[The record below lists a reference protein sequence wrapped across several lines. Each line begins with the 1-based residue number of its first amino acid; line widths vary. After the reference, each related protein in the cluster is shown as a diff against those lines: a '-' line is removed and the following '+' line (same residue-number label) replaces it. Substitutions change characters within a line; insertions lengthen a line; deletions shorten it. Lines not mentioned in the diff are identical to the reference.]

1 MSRPS
6 APPPHGLSGHPPQW
20 VEIAVAIDRVAHDA
34 LGAFLFDQGCTAV
47 ITEDAGDH
55 TVKAYLPLNAD
66 VKAFQQRIDPFLRRL
81 KQIFSLDRS
90 PRLWFTRVADQD
102 WDLIW
107 RRFFRPTQ
115 ATPDL
120 LILPEWEPVP
130 EPLNGHVIRMDPG
143 PAFGTGAHATTR
155 MCLQALE
162 IVSRVRPWT
171 LLDVG
176 TGSGILAIYAAIL
189 GAKGVTGIDIDPEAL
204 RWAERNVRLN
214 RIGDVLHLASTP
226 VEAISGPFSVVCANL
241 MLEEIRR
248 LLDRLLELA
257 APGGWLILSGLLIE
271 QEEAVT
277 PLFGTRGIERQ
288 EVLHEAEWVCLM
300 LRKARAV

>member
-1 MSRPS
+1 
-6 APPPHGLSGHPPQW
+6 
-20 VEIAVAIDRVAHDA
+20 
-34 LGAFLFDQGCTAV
+34 
-47 ITEDAGDH
+47 
-55 TVKAYLPLNAD
+55 
-66 VKAFQQRIDPFLRRL
+66 
-81 KQIFSLDRS
+81 
-90 PRLWFTRVADQD
+90 
-102 WDLIW
+102 
-107 RRFFRPTQ
+107 
-115 ATPDL
+115 
-120 LILPEWEPVP
+120 
-130 EPLNGHVIRMDPG
+130 
-143 PAFGTGAHATTR
+143 
-155 MCLQALE
+155 
-162 IVSRVRPWT
+162 
-171 LLDVG
+171 
-176 TGSGILAIYAAIL
+176 
-189 GAKGVTGIDIDPEAL
+189 GIDIDPEAL

-226 VEAISGPFSVVCANL
+226 VETISGPFSVVCANL